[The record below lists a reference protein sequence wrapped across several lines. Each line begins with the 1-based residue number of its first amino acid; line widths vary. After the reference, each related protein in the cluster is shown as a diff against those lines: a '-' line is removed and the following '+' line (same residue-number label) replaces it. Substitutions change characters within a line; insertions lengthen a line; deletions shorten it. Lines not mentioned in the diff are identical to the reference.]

1 MRSAPA
7 FALVLWGTAFAAAQ
21 QSANFQVE
29 GAVIN
34 AAGRPAAGGT
44 ASSASF
50 RVSLESIGEA
60 ATGVALSSG
69 SLRGEAGFS
78 SAYLPP
84 TETGPLR
91 FTSPERLEWTR
102 DRAAAAF
109 NLYRD
114 ALSNLA
120 GLTYGNCLQTHL
132 TDPFAIDPAVP
143 ITGDGFFYL
152 VTALNRLVE
161 EGPKGSASSGS
172 LRLGNACP

>member
-1 MRSAPA
+1 MKSAPA
-7 FALVLWGTAFAAAQ
+7 LALALLGTAFASAQ

-29 GAVIN
+29 GGVIN
-34 AAGRPAAGGT
+34 AGGRPASGVT

-60 ATGVALSSG
+60 ATEVALSSG
-69 SLRGEAGFS
+69 SFRGEAGFS
-78 SAYLPP
+78 SAYLAPI
-84 TETGPLR
+84 ETGPLR
-91 FTSPERLEWTR
+91 FTNPVRLEWSR
-102 DRAAAAF
+102 DRSAAAF

-120 GLTYGNCLQTHL
+120 GLTYGNCLQTNL
-132 TDPFAIDPAVP
+132 TDTFAIDPAVP
-143 ITGDGFFYL
+143 ITGNGFFYL

-172 LRLGNACP
+172 PRLGNACP